1 MYGININQAIID
13 SLSSNN
19 TNIQNLPKASP
30 GTCKLVNGGELGF
43 GVENS

>member
-1 MYGININQAIID
+1 MYEININQAIID

-30 GTCKLVNGGELGF
+30 GTCKLVNGDELGF
-43 GVENS
+43 RVENS